1 MTGRRCAAIPACV
14 GARRLTPNS
23 LMPLVQPVDRGDAV
37 ARDDLPAAARTRVRQ
52 RAGSRLL
59 EVGRNTFLGT
69 AALVHESCPCVLSAG
84 ELRRPGR
91 LAFFACAS
99 WVLRSVMFD
108 SVREHPAERCGGALK
123 RLRPDTQ
130 GLQGVPT
137 GKWHR
142 P

>member
-1 MTGRRCAAIPACV
+1 
-14 GARRLTPNS
+14 
-23 LMPLVQPVDRGDAV
+23 MPLIQPVNCGDAV
-37 ARDDLPAAARTRVRQ
+37 ARDDLFAAARTRLRQ

-59 EVGRNTFLGT
+59 EGGRNTFLET
-69 AALVHESCPCVLSAG
+69 AALVHESCLCVLSAG

-99 WVLRSVMFD
+99 WGLRSVMFD
-108 SVREHPAERCGGALK
+108 SVREHQAERQAERRGALK